1 MTNFDVATFID
12 QCVHAVETTDDPVKA
27 ITKIVTAA
35 LRDPIAVEKELP
47 IQGEDKLLLHHCDKL
62 TIYRV
67 LVYHGLQ
74 YPPHDHGVPVVI
86 GAYSGYATNVLYA
99 RTPADPTRIQSI
111 GLLNM
116 HAGQVR
122 TLRAEAIH
130 AVTNGRAQP
139 SAAIHVYVGDLH
151 AQKCSLWTLE
161 GEGECEFEINE
172 YNKRARRLAMSI
184 VA

>member
-1 MTNFDVATFID
+1 
-12 QCVHAVETTDDPVKA
+12 E
-27 ITKIVTAA
+27 
-35 LRDPIAVEKELP
+35 
-47 IQGEDKLLLHHCDKL
+47 KL

-67 LVYHGLQ
+67 IVYHGLQ
-74 YPPHDHGVPVVI
+74 YPPHDHGIPVVI

-99 RTPADPTRIQSI
+99 RTPVEPARIQSI

-122 TLRAEAIH
+122 TLRAESIH

-151 AQKCSLWTLE
+151 AQNCSLWTLE
-161 GEGECEFEINE
+161 GESECTFEISE
-172 YNKRARRLAMSI
+172 YNRRARRLAISI